1 MKIKRIEFAHEI
13 TDPHMDNLDVFVENE
28 DGYTYTIV
36 VSTPGD
42 LLDQMEQEKINFI
55 MPDTPKIIVKKLTD
69 QIVREAIQ
77 AYAENDGYWLKLCQF
92 GDDIDISVLNK
103 LEAEHRKEWEG
114 WEEDYRTNCDGENSG
129 TE

>member
-13 TDPHMDNLDVFVENE
+13 TDPHIDNLDVFVENE

-42 LLDQMEQEKINFI
+42 LLDQMEQDKINFI
-55 MPDTPKIIVKKLTD
+55 MPDTPKIIVKKLTE

-103 LEAEHRKEWEG
+103 LEEEHCKEWEG
-114 WEEDYRTNCDGENSG
+114 WEED
-129 TE
+129 

>member
-1 MKIKRIEFAHEI
+1 MKIKRIEFADEI
-13 TDPHMDNLDVFVENE
+13 TDPYMDSLDVFVENE

-36 VSTPGD
+36 VTTPND
-42 LLDQMEQEKINFI
+42 LLDQMKQEKINFT
-55 MPDTPKIIVKKLTD
+55 MPGTPKIIVKKLTE
-69 QIVREAIQ
+69 QIIREAIQ

-114 WEEDYRTNCDGENSG
+114 WKED
-129 TE
+129 

>member
-1 MKIKRIEFAHEI
+1 M
-13 TDPHMDNLDVFVENE
+13 V
-28 DGYTYTIV
+28 
-36 VSTPGD
+36 
-42 LLDQMEQEKINFI
+42 QEKINFI
-55 MPDTPKIIVKKLTD
+55 RPDIPKIIVKKLTE

-114 WEEDYRTNCDGENSG
+114 WEED
-129 TE
+129 

>member
-13 TDPHMDNLDVFVENE
+13 RDPYMDNVDVFVENE

-42 LLDQMEQEKINFI
+42 LVDQMEQEKTNFI
-55 MPDTPKIIVKKLTD
+55 IPDTPKIIVKKLTE

-92 GDDIDISVLNK
+92 GDDIDISILNK
-103 LEAEHRKEWEG
+103 MEAEHRKELELDDLG
-114 WEEDYRTNCDGENSG
+114 GLD
-129 TE
+129 

>member
-13 TDPHMDNLDVFVENE
+13 TDTHMDNLDVFVENE

-42 LLDQMEQEKINFI
+42 LVDQMAQEKINFI
-55 MPDTPKIIVKKLTD
+55 RPDTPKIIVKKLTEP
-69 QIVREAIQ
+69 IVREAIE

-103 LEAEHRKEWEG
+103 LEEEHRKEWEG
-114 WEEDYRTNCDGENSG
+114 
-129 TE
+129 

>member
-42 LLDQMEQEKINFI
+42 LVDQMEQEKINFI
-55 MPDTPKIIVKKLTD
+55 RPDTPKIIVRKLTEP
-69 QIVREAIQ
+69 IVREAIE

-103 LEAEHRKEWEG
+103 LEEEHRKEWEG
-114 WEEDYRTNCDGENSG
+114 WEED
-129 TE
+129 

>member
-1 MKIKRIEFAHEI
+1 
-13 TDPHMDNLDVFVENE
+13 MDNLDVLVENE

-36 VSTPGD
+36 VSTPVD

-55 MPDTPKIIVKKLTD
+55 MPHTPKIIVKKLTE

-77 AYAENDGYWLKLCQF
+77 AYAENDGYQLKLCQF

-103 LEAEHRKEWEG
+103 LEAEHRKEWE
-114 WEEDYRTNCDGENSG
+114 ED
-129 TE
+129 

>member
-13 TDPHMDNLDVFVENE
+13 TDPYIDNLDVFVENE
-28 DGYTYTIV
+28 DGYTYTII

-55 MPDTPKIIVKKLTD
+55 MPDTPKIIVKKLTE

-103 LEAEHRKEWEG
+103 LEEEHRKEWEG
-114 WEEDYRTNCDGENSG
+114 WEED
-129 TE
+129 

>member
-1 MKIKRIEFAHEI
+1 MKIKSIEFAHEI
-13 TDPHMDNLDVFVENE
+13 TDPYMDNLDVFVENE

-36 VSTPGD
+36 VSAPGD

-55 MPDTPKIIVKKLTD
+55 MPSSPKIIVKKLTE
-69 QIVREAIQ
+69 QIVREAIL

-114 WEEDYRTNCDGENSG
+114 WEED
-129 TE
+129 

>member
-28 DGYTYTIV
+28 DGYTYSIV

-42 LLDQMEQEKINFI
+42 LVDQMVQEKINFI
-55 MPDTPKIIVKKLTD
+55 RPDTPKIIVKKLTEP
-69 QIVREAIQ
+69 IVREAIE
-77 AYAENDGYWLKLCQF
+77 AYAENDGQWLKLCQF

-103 LEAEHRKEWEG
+103 LEEEHRKEWEG
-114 WEEDYRTNCDGENSG
+114 WEED
-129 TE
+129 

>member
-13 TDPHMDNLDVFVENE
+13 RDPYMDNVDVFVENE

-42 LLDQMEQEKINFI
+42 LVDQMEQEKTNFI
-55 MPDTPKIIVKKLTD
+55 IPDTPKIIVKKLTE

-92 GDDIDISVLNK
+92 GDDIDISILNK
-103 LEAEHRKEWEG
+103 MEAEHRKEWE
-114 WEEDYRTNCDGENSG
+114 EF
-129 TE
+129 

>member
-1 MKIKRIEFAHEI
+1 MTNSISLESFHNWVI
-13 TDPHMDNLDVFVENE
+13 FVENE

-55 MPDTPKIIVKKLTD
+55 MPDTPKIIVKKLTE

-92 GDDIDISVLNK
+92 GDDIDISVLSK
-103 LEAEHRKEWEG
+103 LEAKHCKEWEG
-114 WEEDYRTNCDGENSG
+114 WEED
-129 TE
+129 

>member
-13 TDPHMDNLDVFVENE
+13 TDPYIDNLDVFVENE
-28 DGYTYTIV
+28 NGYTYTIV

-55 MPDTPKIIVKKLTD
+55 MPGTPKIIVKKLTE

-103 LEAEHRKEWEG
+103 LEEEDRKEWEG
-114 WEEDYRTNCDGENSG
+114 WEED
-129 TE
+129 